1 MITLQNKIKKFIKKV
16 YKTIRKPE
24 MTILPGQIAFFFVLS
39 LVPLVALTGSIV
51 SHFSISIETL
61 MKLIS
66 NSLPSEVA
74 AIINET
80 IGGKSMNFN
89 IAIFYISAFLLAS
102 NGPHSMI
109 IGSNLIYKVKNKD
122 FLTRRVKAVLMT
134 VILVILLIFMLVVP
148 AFGNQIIA
156 LITSYIQNDALNRT
170 ITTTYTI
177 LKYPTSFILI
187 YFCIKLLYTMAPDK
201 TIKSKDTTYG
211 ALFTTI
217 AWIISTEIYSFYV
230 SAFAK
235 YNLLYGSIANLL
247 ILLLWMYLL
256 SYIFVLGMALNA
268 STEIDEETE
277 SDLKL

>member
-1 MITLQNKIKKFIKKV
+1 MQNKIKKFIKKV

-39 LVPLVALTGSIV
+39 LVPLVALIGSIV

-122 FLTRRVKAVLMT
+122 FLTRRVKAILMT